1 MKNMFLYRKK
11 TSILSEKSS
20 YEGKYSIIT
29 IAQSAY
35 PYYEKS
41 IFKKRLP
48 ISLSKPSP
56 LG

>member
-1 MKNMFLYRKK
+1 MKNILLYRKK
-11 TSILSEKSS
+11 ASFLSEKSS
-20 YEGKYSIIT
+20 YEWKSSITT
-29 IAQSAY
+29 IAKSTY

-41 IFKKRLP
+41 IFRKRLP